1 MAFTQAGG
9 QPQEAPSRVQWTL
22 YQSRNWEIVPCWHM
36 IGAHIPPSLCTLA
49 WQCLAYGPDGLYWIC
64 LSVGL
69 VFIKSLNTY
78 YYRYTVKW
86 RCSQSRVFVYI
97 QPPLNISCGPQIK
110 NPRSPKSG
118 LGLCFMPILNT
129 FKHNVHNRV
138 FLYIYSRIPKTL
150 VDGWRF
156 SPQVPPLPYTRKFI
170 II

>member
-49 WQCLAYGPDGLYWIC
+49 WQCRAYGPDGLYWIC